1 VPNAQVPVPGVH
13 MHAFTLVCVLC
24 VCKCAY
30 TCARACVFVVCV
42 GVHVHAI
49 ALVCI
54 VCVGMNMHVHVLI
67 RLTIRSIS
75 HADIDMKLCMQRYT
89 AIYMVIHVRA
99 QLRLCRGVHIHV
111 QVCIS
116 MYRCAYSAMYRPLGE
131 FFKNRSLIAL

>member
-1 VPNAQVPVPGVH
+1 MPNAQVPVPGVH

-54 VCVGMNMHVHVLI
+54 VCVGLADGACTSLARGIDRNKS
-67 RLTIRSIS
+67 LTLLDLSENR
-75 HADIDMKLCMQRYT
+75 Q
-89 AIYMVIHVRA
+89 VRE
-99 QLRLCRGVHIHV
+99 HI
-111 QVCIS
+111 
-116 MYRCAYSAMYRPLGE
+116 L
-131 FFKNRSLIAL
+131 